1 MGSGIRSRE
10 WHPSLMPG
18 ARRPSQSADSARRFG
33 KGKSY
38 DAARACVV
46 GSAAARKPGDF
57 EEVK

>member
-1 MGSGIRSRE
+1 MGSDKRSD
-10 WHPSLMPG
+10 WPPSGLMPG
-18 ARRPSQSADSARRFG
+18 ARRPSQSAVSARRFG

-46 GSAAARKPGDF
+46 GSAAARKLGDF

>member
-1 MGSGIRSRE
+1 
-10 WHPSLMPG
+10 MPG
-18 ARRPSQSADSARRFG
+18 ARRPSQSAVSARRFG

-46 GSAAARKPGDF
+46 GAAAARKPGDF